1 MWLTGCHGSVISHL
15 GRAWPKQDSAQEV
28 YIAGEV
34 SMLGYLFMVVGS
46 VCRTYNYIINYF
58 RSKACISGASS
69 MGIVCVM
76 IA

>member
-1 MWLTGCHGSVISHL
+1 M
-15 GRAWPKQDSAQEV
+15 QDSAQEV

-34 SMLGYLFMVVGS
+34 SALISMLVYLFMVVGS